1 MTEQEAAEELM
12 RGPYE
17 RCPICVFENV
27 NVTSSNKCTKC
38 DGSARVLRESFRT
51 ACRVLEV
58 IPIPFAEDII
68 LKGDF
73 WHGSGSNL
81 EYEKAAAVL
90 DLPPV
95 PMEDPGQQSAATR
108 DLQYSEDNRCMVHL
122 LRAAREAP

>member
-1 MTEQEAAEELM
+1 MTDQEAAEELL

-17 RCPICVFENV
+17 PCPVCAIEGAPVPPNGRCG
-27 NVTSSNKCTKC
+27 KC
-38 DGSARVLRESFRT
+38 DNMRRQLRENYRT
-51 ACRVLEV
+51 ACRVIEI
-58 IPIPFAEDII
+58 IPTPLAEDII

-95 PMEDPGQQSAATR
+95 PMEDPGQQSATTR
-108 DLQYSEDNRCMVHL
+108 DVQYSEDNRCMVYM
-122 LRAAREAP
+122 LRAAREAL